1 MDIAKTIEIV
11 AQTGFPVHFADGY
24 ECDEYPQLF
33 VAELETIHFYAD
45 NRIYATK
52 KNFEID
58 LTTSGKD
65 PEAESKVES
74 ILDASGIAWKKGGD
88 IYEKSS
94 GLVRIRYTFL
104 GL

>member
-1 MDIAKTIEIV
+1 MDITKIIEIV

-33 VAELETIHFYAD
+33 VTESETVHFYAD

-52 KNFEID
+52 RMFETD

-74 ILDASGIAWKKGGD
+74 ILDANGIAWKKGGD
-88 IYEKSS
+88 RYEKSS
-94 GLVRIRYTFL
+94 GLVRIRYTFW